1 MAEVILGMPGPWA
14 DDNYEASDHYT
25 TKIGG
30 VPDWPIPNTA
40 IRPDLLLCIA
50 CGSNLCLVSQ
60 VYAPVSSKTLKTE
73 ERAIYVF
80 GCVMPKCGSSPM
92 SWRALRVQKSFS
104 VEESN
109 IICHEV
115 VPKATSSLSD
125 STSDWREDLWTF
137 DSREDD
143 GNDDDIDLEELGMAF
158 SEAASLTYLPKKQNN
173 NCYPKSN
180 VEPLPDQNS
189 GMMIGR
195 ARMLEGLY
203 YFDEVPVKL
212 AALKEKLA
220 KEFHIKDL
228 GALKYFLGM
237 EFARSKE
244 VLPCFYIYTQ
254 EEASSREVTSICS
267 SYTSLSIK
275 EKQNDL
281 DVHAHEETWE
291 EEGYEYD
298 RALNADRTYL
308 KFKKR
313 MDAYPEQCFRYS
325 YGGKALFATG
335 VAGDLGTCRL
345 CGGSRH
351 YEMQLMSPVLY
362 FLQEEARACQEYSL
376 ENWNWM
382 TLIVYTCSESC
393 SKSNQEN
400 FDSEGWIVA
409 EEVVIVQCE

>member
-14 DDNYEASDHYT
+14 DDNYEGSDHYT

-158 SEAASLTYLPKKQNN
+158 SEAASLASLPKKQNN

-180 VEPLPDQNS
+180 VEPLPVSNTT
-189 GMMIGR
+189 R
-195 ARMLEGLY
+195 
-203 YFDEVPVKL
+203 VVNNKTP
-212 AALKEKLA
+212 
-220 KEFHIKDL
+220 
-228 GALKYFLGM
+228 
-237 EFARSKE
+237 

-308 KFKKR
+308 KFKKQ

-335 VAGDLGTCRL
+335 GAGDPGTCRL

-409 EEVVIVQCE
+409 EEAVIVQCDFHRCL